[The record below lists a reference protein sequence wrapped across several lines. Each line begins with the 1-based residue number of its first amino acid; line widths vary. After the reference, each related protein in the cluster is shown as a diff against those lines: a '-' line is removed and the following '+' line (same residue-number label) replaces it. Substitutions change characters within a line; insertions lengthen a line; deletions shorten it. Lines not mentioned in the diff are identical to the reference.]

1 MLTNVPLYVRAPM
14 LGAPPAGDVGDLVQL
29 FDATVAT
36 TLDLAG
42 VPSRHVHFARSLR
55 PYLSNAT
62 ASSWEPRDA
71 VFAEGG
77 YATNEPRDFEK
88 ETGHA
93 SNYWYKSHV
102 QQTYPL
108 SVCRAVSIRTNSW
121 KLVYRSDPTS
131 LDHDSELYDLANDPL
146 ELTNVYDANPEVATE
161 LKLRILD
168 WMVLTSDVTPYST
181 CDRGTGKCSGEPW

>member
-1 MLTNVPLYVRAPM
+1 M
-14 LGAPPAGDVGDLVQL
+14 
-29 FDATVAT
+29 
-36 TLDLAG
+36 
-42 VPSRHVHFARSLR
+42 
-55 PYLSNAT
+55 
-62 ASSWEPRDA
+62 
-71 VFAEGG
+71 
-77 YATNEPRDFEK
+77 
-88 ETGHA
+88 
-93 SNYWYKSHV
+93 

-168 WMVLTSDVTPYST
+168 WMVLTSDVTPYEL
-181 CDRGTGKCSGEPW
+181 REGAAAAEPGAEAMAERD